1 MKRGNGIKGRDDRS
15 SGIEILM
22 TVSKQRDEDEI
33 DPIPR
38 NSLALGLVYSGK
50 FDDSVVFCP

>member
-15 SGIEILM
+15 SGIEILR
-22 TVSKQRDEDEI
+22 KLHEYNEI

-38 NSLALGLVYSGK
+38 LLQA
-50 FDDSVVFCP
+50 